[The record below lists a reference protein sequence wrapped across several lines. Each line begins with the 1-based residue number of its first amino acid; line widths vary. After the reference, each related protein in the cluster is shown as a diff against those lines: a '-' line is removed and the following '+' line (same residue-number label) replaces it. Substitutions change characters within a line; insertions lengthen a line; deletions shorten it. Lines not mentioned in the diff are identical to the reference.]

1 MDTSHL
7 LCGLQEDEPQTASL
21 MSFVWAS
28 LTTDSMLT
36 IQSVHQFGPMN
47 DFCVT

>member
-1 MDTSHL
+1 MDTSH
-7 LCGLQEDEPQTASL
+7 LCGLQEDDPQTASL
-21 MSFVWAS
+21 MSFAWAC

-36 IQSVHQFGPMN
+36 IQTVQQFGQMN